1 LPQHSPNPTQPHDTM
16 PDALVNF
23 ALRGTQIIFA
33 AIVTGLSIDLARGH
47 HWGGLPVILGY
58 VCFVGCVSL
67 LAGFAGLA
75 ASWITILQGKIG
87 LLMDGFITI
96 VNLAG
101 GLVSLPRNGTN
112 NKIIKLTNIIL

>member
-1 LPQHSPNPTQPHDTM
+1 M

-23 ALRGTQIIFA
+23 AIRGTQIIFA

-87 LLMDGFITI
+87 LLIDGFITA

-101 GLVSLPRNGTN
+101 GLVSAHSEGGCVCT
-112 NKIIKLTNIIL
+112 IH

>member
-1 LPQHSPNPTQPHDTM
+1 MSNS
-16 PDALVNF
+16 LVNF
-23 ALRGTQIIFA
+23 GIRGAQIIFA

-75 ASWITILQGKIG
+75 SSWIEVLQGKIG
-87 LLMDGFITI
+87 LILDGFVTAA
-96 VNLAG
+96 NLAG
-101 GLVSLPRNGTN
+101 GLVSSFDL
-112 NKIIKLTNIIL
+112 LESA

>member
-1 LPQHSPNPTQPHDTM
+1 M

-23 ALRGTQIIFA
+23 AIRGAQIIFA

-47 HWGGLPVILGY
+47 HWGALPVILGY

-75 ASWITILQGKIG
+75 STWIEFLQGKIG
-87 LLMDGFITI
+87 LLIDAFITV

-101 GLVSLPRNGTN
+101 GLVNL
-112 NKIIKLTNIIL
+112 LTVNER